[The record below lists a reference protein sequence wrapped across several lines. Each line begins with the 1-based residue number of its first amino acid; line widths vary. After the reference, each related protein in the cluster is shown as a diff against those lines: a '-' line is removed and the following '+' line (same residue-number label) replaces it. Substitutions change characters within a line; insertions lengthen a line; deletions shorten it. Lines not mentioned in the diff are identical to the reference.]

1 MSDNNE
7 LDPQIESSLRDLPAA
22 DQAMKEAHIAAALG
36 EVTPA
41 QSGGRLR
48 FLSVAAAVLIL
59 VAGVITVSKNSNDTP
74 PAIAAD
80 TTATSA
86 PKASAECE
94 HSGGFWGDVGGIDNF
109 TLRGT
114 KFELVHRDDLVDLY
128 FGSAPCT
135 MLGTISYSEALVA
148 RVKATDAPNDFT
160 ECSFASEPLVRFSDE
175 PSGGG
180 DTYSFVLVATEDGV
194 SLYFEDRCNEP
205 IGSIPLP
212 TSGD

>member
-1 MSDNNE
+1 MSDENE
-7 LDPQIESSLRDLPAA
+7 LDPRIEALLRDVPPA
-22 DQAMKEAHIAAALG
+22 DSSMKESHIAAALG
-36 EVTPA
+36 EMTTPA

-59 VAGVITVSKNSNDTP
+59 VAGGIAVSKNSNDTP

-80 TTATSA
+80 TTATSN
-86 PKASAECE
+86 PKATSDCE
-94 HSGGFWGDVGGIDNF
+94 MSGGSWGDVGGVDHF

-114 KFELVHRDDLVDLY
+114 KFDVTHSNDLIDLY
-128 FGSAPCT
+128 LGSQPCT
-135 MLGTISYSEALVA
+135 MLGTISYWEALMA
-148 RVKATDAPNDFT
+148 RVKETDAPNDFT
-160 ECSFASEPLVRFSDE
+160 ECSYASEPLLRFSDE

-205 IGSIPLP
+205 IGSIAVP
-212 TSGD
+212 

>member
-1 MSDNNE
+1 MSDENE
-7 LDPQIESSLRDLPAA
+7 LDPRIEALLRDVPPA
-22 DQAMKEAHIAAALG
+22 DSSMKESHIAAALG
-36 EVTPA
+36 EMTTPA
-41 QSGGRLR
+41 HSSGRLR
-48 FLSVAAAVLIL
+48 FLSAAAAVLIL
-59 VAGVITVSKNSNDTP
+59 VAGGITVSKNSNDTP

-80 TTATSA
+80 TSTTSV
-86 PKASAECE
+86 PKASGECT

-114 KFELVHRDDLVDLY
+114 KFELVHRGDLVDLY

-135 MLGTISYSEALVA
+135 MIGTISYSEALVA
-148 RVKATDAPNDFT
+148 RTKESDAPTDFT
-160 ECSFASEPLVRFSDE
+160 ECSYASEPLVRFSDE

-205 IGSIPLP
+205 IGSIAVP
-212 TSGD
+212 